1 MQSQSEHAP
10 IIITSEEWST
20 RHLWDEEWIESYW
33 KSRNHPHRSF
43 LAETICKF
51 SPISSV
57 LEIGCASGPN
67 LYCIA
72 KKFPYAEIRGIDI
85 NPMAV
90 QRGNELFERE
100 GFSNVRLEVGKAQNL
115 KRFHDKSFDVVF
127 TDAVLIYVSPNEI
140 RQVAREMFRIGRIL
154 VMNEWH
160 VFSKWLALL
169 LNEYYCAKMRTG
181 KMQLRQR
188 NLTLNCSLMPESP
201 LGFFVGHWVR
211 DYEALFGEF
220 INREKVHIAKLPKG
234 LWNDKGW
241 RQWGAIIEVNG

>member
-10 IIITSEEWST
+10 IIITDEEWST
-20 RHLWDEEWIESYW
+20 RHLQDEEWIESYW

-43 LAETICKF
+43 LVETICKF

-67 LYCIA
+67 LYRIA
-72 KKFPYAEIRGIDI
+72 KKLPYAKIRGIDI

-90 QRGNELFERE
+90 QKGNELFEQE
-100 GFSNVRLEVGKAQNL
+100 GFSNVRLEASRAQNL
-115 KRFHDKSFDVVF
+115 ERFQDKSFDVVF

-140 RQVAREMFRIGRIL
+140 RQVIREMLRVGRVL
-154 VMNEWH
+154 VLNEWH
-160 VFSKWLALL
+160 IFDRWSALF
-169 LNEYYCAKMRTG
+169 LNTYYCLRMKTG

-188 NLTLNCSLMPESP
+188 NVTLNCSLVPKSS
-201 LGFFVGHWVR
+201 LGFFVGHWAR
-211 DYEALFGEF
+211 DYGALFGEF
-220 INREKVHIAKLPKG
+220 VKREKVHIAKLPKG

-241 RQWGAIIEVNG
+241 QRWGAMIEVNE